1 MRIDLIY
8 KFCSSLEASQ
18 SQFNNEEPLKT
29 DQLVLATPASE
40 LPSDI
45 RLEKLHDSKN
55 IDFKSYS
62 FSSSSISEDYQNQI
76 NQLQQKLSANEDK
89 RTLLRERLNEVEL
102 EFRKT
107 LDDHTAIITM
117 NEEQLESLVQER
129 DALVEQQV
137 LQLVEK

>member
-1 MRIDLIY
+1 MSVQQRTVQPVSTASPFDDMRLSRFDFFQIIIS
-8 KFCSSLEASQ
+8 KF
-18 SQFNNEEPLKT
+18 F
-29 DQLVLATPASE
+29 
-40 LPSDI
+40 
-45 RLEKLHDSKN
+45 
-55 IDFKSYS
+55 S
-62 FSSSSISEDYQNQI
+62 FSSQSTIEDQQNQI
-76 NQLQQKLSANEDK
+76 NQLQQKLSANEDE

-137 LQLVEK
+137 LESAER